1 MDKKVRF
8 CYTVFIKKKGDF
20 LAMKRTFLFATIASI
35 LSINAF
41 ADPAT
46 ITTQDYVDTNFQTKI
61 PAGTISSAGSVG
73 GSIVAYTSDA
83 GTVGERGIYNTAAET
98 AGAYG
103 VYLVQ
108 SQNSNYAHY
117 KDYLPTMKTLNTGL
131 TYISSSTGT
140 SGVAPAT
147 SGNQKNRVLVP
158 NDSAV
163 GFNHLLT
170 VNSADAMSASLDAS
184 QYIPTMAAMTEKQN
198 KMTCTR
204 WLDNAEH
211 TDENCLLWSIE

>member
-1 MDKKVRF
+1 
-8 CYTVFIKKKGDF
+8 
-20 LAMKRTFLFATIASI
+20 
-35 LSINAF
+35 
-41 ADPAT
+41 
-46 ITTQDYVDTNFQTKI
+46 
-61 PAGTISSAGSVG
+61 
-73 GSIVAYTSDA
+73 
-83 GTVGERGIYNTAAET
+83 
-98 AGAYG
+98 
-103 VYLVQ
+103 
-108 SQNSNYAHY
+108 
-117 KDYLPTMKTLNTGL
+117 MKTLNTGL

>member
-1 MDKKVRF
+1 
-8 CYTVFIKKKGDF
+8 
-20 LAMKRTFLFATIASI
+20 MKRTFLFATIASI

-61 PAGTISSAGSVG
+61 PAGTVNVGSV
-73 GSIVAYTSDA
+73 VAYTSDA
-83 GTVGERGIYNTAAET
+83 GTVGERGLYNSSYSRYVTQTA
-98 AGAYG
+98 
-103 VYLVQ
+103 
-108 SQNSNYAHY
+108 NSNYAYY
-117 KDYLPTMKTLNTGL
+117 KDYLPTMNMLNNGL
-131 TYISSSTGT
+131 LYL
-140 SGVAPAT
+140 T
-147 SGNQKNRVLVP
+147 SGNNGQSPMANATSYSHWIPVFS
-158 NDSAV
+158 NDNQVA
-163 GFNHLLT
+163 FDHLLT
-170 VNSADAMSASLDAS
+170 VNSADAMSDYFDAS